1 MNVKQISMFVIDMNI
16 SKNKD
21 PKNINRHVS
30 IYFKSLITISSNLRM
45 VKFGTCHAQMN
56 DTFGKNVKS
65 QGILI

>member
-16 SKNKD
+16 YELKD
-21 PKNINRHVS
+21 PKNINQFVS

-45 VKFGTCHAQMN
+45 VKFRTFHTQRN